1 MPIRLGDCEYCTM
14 LHLILD
20 RHLPDT
26 TQKSS
31 LKRVPFVLFPGV
43 VKHTKD
49 ASDRFPVLLI
59 GKSNGRGLLME
70 DNLHEVAKV
79 MGVNERDVSA
89 LSKIPFEGNMMN
101 PWGDEFPG
109 VFRTLGLTPHK
120 TVLDIPC
127 GQGGVSV
134 YLAREYGIT
143 VDGYDLVQGF
153 VEKANEHA
161 ASCRVRELCEYH
173 VGDIRAALGKGKE
186 YDLLLWSAPPHI
198 WEDYK
203 RTIENLRRC
212 VKHGGYLVIADAYL
226 YSDEHKAT
234 YPDYETLSETVEAF
248 TEFGDRVV
256 QCHDYRDGL
265 WAKNYRT
272 DKEAVEAAIENA
284 ESLEERESLMRYLE
298 ELTESESADIE
309 CLGLYLAVLQIQKK

>member
-26 TQKSS
+26 TLKSS
-31 LKRVPFVLFPGV
+31 LKRVSFVLFPGV
-43 VKHTKD
+43 VKYTKD

-59 GKSNGRGLLME
+59 GKSIRRGLLME

-212 VKHGGYLVIADAYL
+212 VKHGGY
-226 YSDEHKAT
+226 
-234 YPDYETLSETVEAF
+234 YETLSETGEAF
-248 TEFGDRVV
+248 TAFGDRVV
-256 QCHDYRDGL
+256 QCPDYRDAL